1 MTHHL
6 DVLRLEAA
14 DLPQMPGVYFWRSE
28 GDQVLYIG
36 KAVNLR
42 RRVSSYF
49 PQARKDRRIRKLLK
63 ASRHV
68 TCEVTETELE
78 ALFRESACI
87 KEHRPPYNQL
97 LITPRLAWY
106 IKLDG
111 RLEDPYMRV
120 TTRLTDDGSQYFGPF
135 PSGAMT
141 RETMS
146 YLHEVLPLRKCAV
159 AKPLCE
165 PCIYFQ
171 MHKCAAPPLGG
182 EYRQRHVEAIDKL
195 QELLDGRSDLVL
207 DWLHRKRAMMSNS
220 LLFEQAGEVQ
230 RRIEVLNDHGR
241 RQAVLESAVQSRCV
255 VVHVRRVEKS
265 DARALLVA
273 RGHVVSSR
281 STEGIDAEAIAAWV
295 IAHRRVMETIQED
308 QNQVDSAS
316 VLQRWLSGCEDVRW
330 VVIPKAGKNA
340 DLAARMEYLL
350 SP

>member
-1 MTHHL
+1 VTHHL

-14 DLPQMPGVYFWRSE
+14 DLPQMPGIYFWRDE
-28 GDQVLYIG
+28 GGQVLYVG

-42 RRVSSYF
+42 RRVASYF
-49 PQARKDRRIRKLLK
+49 PRSRKDRRIRRLLK
-63 ASRHV
+63 SARHI

-106 IKLDG
+106 IKLDE

-120 TTRLTDDGSQYFGPF
+120 TTRISDDGSRYFGPF
-135 PSGAMT
+135 PSGALT
-141 RETMS
+141 RETMA
-146 YLHEVLPLRKCAV
+146 YLHEVLPLRKCTV
-159 AKPLCE
+159 AKPRCA

-171 MHKCAAPPLGG
+171 MGKCAAPPLGG
-182 EYRQRHVEAIDKL
+182 EYREIHAEAIDKL
-195 QELLDGRSDLVL
+195 QDLLDGRSDLVR
-207 DWLHRKRAMMSNS
+207 DWLLRKRALMSSS

-230 RRIEVLNDHGR
+230 RRIDLLDEYGKR
-241 RQAVLESAVQSRCV
+241 RAVLESAVQSRCV
-255 VVHVRRVEKS
+255 VVHLRHVEQS

-281 STEGIDAEAIAAWV
+281 SAVGMDAPAMTAWV
-295 IAHRRVMETIQED
+295 TAHRRVVETIEED

-316 VLQRWLSGCEDVRW
+316 VLQRWLSDCEDVRW
-330 VVIPKAGKNA
+330 VVVPKSGDAA
-340 DLAARMEYLL
+340 DLEARMAYLVG
-350 SP
+350 P